1 MVLIKLK
8 VKYSYNKYYKQDSIY
23 CNMNNMNNMK
33 GIDILK
39 QILLTK
45 THKNVAS
52 YINVA
57 VGTVKRWEELNN
69 IPDLYRFELMKMAG
83 AEIDY
88 SVYSFKEKDQFFTPS
103 ETAEYC
109 YQKSNEII
117 GKCGDDVTNYTYVEP
132 SAGNGNFLKV
142 LPLNRRIGMDIE
154 PRDNEVFKQDFLDWD
169 DLAGQEGDNKYI
181 VIGNP
186 PFGLRGHL
194 ALKFIN
200 HSASFADYVCFIL
213 PQLFESDGKGVP
225 RKRVVGFNLIHSEKI
240 KTDFTSP
247 DGKSIKVEC
256 IFQVWSKHHT
266 NDEYNIKKIDTSVIK
281 IYSLSDG
288 GTPSTTR
295 NKKMFDKCDVYIPS
309 TCFGKNNMRFHNT
322 FNELPRRKG
331 YGIVFNKN
339 KRANIKKFK
348 TIDWSSVAFLS
359 TNSAYNIRTSQ
370 IASMF
375 SYTKNN

>member
-23 CNMNNMNNMK
+23 CNMNKMK

-45 THKNVAS
+45 THKYVAS

-57 VGTVKRWEELNN
+57 VGTVKRWEDLGN

-83 AEIDY
+83 VEIDY

-142 LPLNRRIGMDIE
+142 LPANKRIGLDIE

-169 DLAGQEGDNKYI
+169 DLAGQEGDTSTLLS
-181 VIGNP
+181 VT
-186 PFGLRGHL
+186 RHL
-194 ALKFIN
+194 
-200 HSASFADYVCFIL
+200 D
-213 PQLFESDGKGVP
+213 
-225 RKRVVGFNLIHSEKI
+225 
-240 KTDFTSP
+240 
-247 DGKSIKVEC
+247 
-256 IFQVWSKHHT
+256 
-266 NDEYNIKKIDTSVIK
+266 
-281 IYSLSDG
+281 
-288 GTPSTTR
+288 
-295 NKKMFDKCDVYIPS
+295 
-309 TCFGKNNMRFHNT
+309 
-322 FNELPRRKG
+322 
-331 YGIVFNKN
+331 
-339 KRANIKKFK
+339 
-348 TIDWSSVAFLS
+348 
-359 TNSAYNIRTSQ
+359 
-370 IASMF
+370 
-375 SYTKNN
+375 

>member
-23 CNMNNMNNMK
+23 CNMNKMK

-45 THKNVAS
+45 THKYVAS

-57 VGTVKRWEELNN
+57 VGTVKRWEDLGN

-83 AEIDY
+83 VEIDY

-142 LPLNRRIGMDIE
+142 LPANKRIGLDIE

-240 KTDFTSP
+240 KTDFASP

-309 TCFGKNNMRFHNT
+309 TCFGKSNMKFYNT

-331 YGIVFNKN
+331 YG
-339 KRANIKKFK
+339 
-348 TIDWSSVAFLS
+348 LS
-359 TNSAYNIRTSQ
+359 LIH
-370 IASMF
+370 I
-375 SYTKNN
+375 